1 MFTGEYRNPLCDL
14 SPERAPQASSKFFM
28 FRVWSSVRGK
38 KPSASSQ
45 DMFCVLCQGVR
56 SHMRKEEMVAEIN
69 EALGLMC
76 IEDSAGEI
84 AWVFAPL
91 IEKGKARVGRLKG
104 YGNAIC
110 APQAQAFIEA
120 FMEITLADHLLSTPA
135 DDITVSNSHGHH
147 PNHPR
152 RNPL

>member
-1 MFTGEYRNPLCDL
+1 MESRPIDHGSIGAREAGDVWRDPVWIYCRDGKYRPI
-14 SPERAPQASSKFFM
+14 PRAAQ
-28 FRVWSSVRGK
+28 
-38 KPSASSQ
+38 PSAFEMADGSPSS
-45 DMFCVLCQGVR
+45 MGRVRLASGV
-56 SHMRKEEMVAEIN
+56 EVYT
-69 EALGLMC
+69 
-76 IEDSAGEI
+76 
-84 AWVFAPL
+84 PL